1 MAVRTRLGA
10 LAEGLGTHRKSRSG
24 QEDCPQSAQ
33 GVLQR
38 LWGESRPGR
47 VRASRAGVRM
57 GRAGELDSRWL
68 LS

>member
-1 MAVRTRLGA
+1 MAVQTLLRLWPKALGPTGKADLAKRTVR
-10 LAEGLGTHRKSRSG
+10 
-24 QEDCPQSAQ
+24 QSAQ

-47 VRASRAGVRM
+47 VHASRAGVRT
-57 GRAGELDSRWL
+57 GRAGELGSRWL